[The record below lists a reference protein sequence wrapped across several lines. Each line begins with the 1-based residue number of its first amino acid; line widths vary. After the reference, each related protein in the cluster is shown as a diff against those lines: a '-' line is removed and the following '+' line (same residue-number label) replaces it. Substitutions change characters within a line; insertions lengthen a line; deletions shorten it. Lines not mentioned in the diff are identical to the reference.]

1 MLCSLSGR
9 LLHAGR
15 CTSSEPLRSSISGE
29 PEDDSVASDLWHALR
44 DHVTLIDLYDEDHLP
59 QELCHRIDQARS
71 GSGCGARGWDSDP
84 RNCCLTCRTRS
95 AAACMSTRRS
105 CHLATSARSC
115 ARGTR
120 NSLRRS
126 PTCSSSTRSIRKSS
140 LLTVGLTFIG
150 SMNVL
155 AHRQGGRHGSSLFQS
170 PMLAERVL
178 GQERVD
184 ELAEPPTCPV
194 CGMAV
199 RLASAR
205 GGNCAGAAGRSTA
218 TAPRGGCG
226 WVRPFRDRPRTRNQ
240 PAPRTAVSRA
250 SQKR

>member
-1 MLCSLSGR
+1 MPPDRPGGGADLAVEPVGGTAIRATAASP
-9 LLHAGR
+9 AGR
-15 CTSSEPLRSSISGE
+15 G
-29 PEDDSVASDLWHALR
+29 
-44 DHVTLIDLYDEDHLP
+44 
-59 QELCHRIDQARS
+59 
-71 GSGCGARGWDSDP
+71 
-84 RNCCLTCRTRS
+84 S

-155 AHRQGGRHGSSLFQS
+155 AHRQGGRHEVMALFES

-178 GQERVD
+178 GHERVD
-184 ELAEPPTCPV
+184 ELAGPPTCPE

-205 GGNCAGAAGRSTA
+205 GGKLRWRCWALDGDGTARRVRLGTAVPGPPAHPQSARTAHGRQPGQPEALSKYCPVSGPTRAPAGRRKFA
-218 TAPRGGCG
+218 
-226 WVRPFRDRPRTRNQ
+226 D
-240 PAPRTAVSRA
+240 
-250 SQKR
+250 